1 MMICVYF
8 GIFSEVYAGLN
19 NHVCYCMNV
28 FDAPV
33 PIHLCPANNYYM
45 DTMYKDKAW
54 YCCI

>member
-1 MMICVYF
+1 MMICFYF
-8 GIFSEVYAGLN
+8 GIFSEVYGGLN